1 VNLRIWKMED
11 KTYDEVM
18 SKDEEM
24 IERQEDYERR
34 GE

>member
-1 VNLRIWKMED
+1 MED